1 MKESIPAAATVA
13 GASYPDIIGESA
25 AIQSVKEKIAKVSDK
40 NVTVLIRGESGTGKE
55 LVARAIHVGSSRRE
69 ESFVQVNCAALP
81 SELLESELF
90 GYTKGA
96 FTGATHNKAGRFEKA
111 NKGTIFLDEIGS
123 LTVPLQAKI
132 LQVLEDEAISRLG
145 SVRETP
151 IDVRILTAT
160 NANLEEMIVQGAF
173 RNDLFYRLNVI
184 SIVVPP
190 LRERKE
196 DIDLLVD
203 YFMEKYCIELG
214 KQPVPLGRDI
224 RAHFQR
230 YLWPGNI
237 REMENIIKGIIA
249 LQKTDAVYTEL
260 KVAEGVGVSEGE
272 ELRSRV
278 AVLSQI
284 WDDKKIK
291 QLIKGRKDIP
301 LKEITKEYVSEV
313 EKEAISKALDHTRW
327 NRKKA
332 AERLQISYK
341 TLLNRIDEFG
351 LV

>member
-1 MKESIPAAATVA
+1 MKDSVPADAVGADAA
-13 GASYPDIIGESA
+13 YPETIGESA
-25 AIQSVKEKIAKVSDK
+25 AIESVKEKIAKVSDK

-55 LVARAIHVGSSRRE
+55 LVARGIHFGSKRRD
-69 ESFVQVNCAALP
+69 ESFVHVNCAALP

-90 GYTKGA
+90 GYAKGA

-132 LQVLEDEAISRLG
+132 LQVLEDETISRLG

-151 IDVRILTAT
+151 IDVRILAAT
-160 NANLEEMIVQGAF
+160 NSNLEEKIVQGAF
-173 RNDLFYRLNVI
+173 RSDLFYRLNVI

-214 KQPVPLGRDI
+214 KKRVPMGKDI
-224 RAHFQR
+224 RDHFQR

-237 REMENIIKGIIA
+237 RELENIIRGIIA
-249 LQKTDAVYTEL
+249 LQKTDVVYSEL
-260 KVAEGVGVSEGE
+260 KLAEGTGGAQGE

-278 AVLSQI
+278 TILSQV
-284 WDDKKIK
+284 WDDRKIK
-291 QLIKGRKDIP
+291 QLIKGKKDIS
-301 LKEITKEYVSEV
+301 LKTITKEYVAEV

-327 NRKKA
+327 NRKRA
-332 AERLQISYK
+332 AELLQISYK
-341 TLLNRIDEFG
+341 TLLNRIDEFD
-351 LV
+351 LA

>member
-1 MKESIPAAATVA
+1 MNERIPADAAFA
-13 GASYPDIIGESA
+13 AAPYPDIIGESA
-25 AIQSVKEKIAKVSDK
+25 AIESVKEKIAKVSDK
-40 NVTVLIRGESGTGKE
+40 DVTVLIRGESGTGKE
-55 LVARAIHVGSSRRE
+55 LVARAIHLGSNRRE

-90 GYTKGA
+90 GYAKGA
-96 FTGATHNKAGRFEKA
+96 FTGATYNKAGRFERA

-123 LTVPLQAKI
+123 LSVPLQAKI
-132 LQVLEDEAISRLG
+132 LQVLEDETISRLG

-151 IDVRILTAT
+151 IDVRILAAT
-160 NANLEEMIVQGAF
+160 NANLEEKIVQGAF

-196 DIDLLVD
+196 DIDLLLD
-203 YFMEKYCIELG
+203 YFMEKHCIELG
-214 KQPVPLGRDI
+214 KQRVPISRDI

-237 REMENIIKGIIA
+237 RELENIIRGIIA
-249 LQKTDAVYTEL
+249 LQKTDVVYGEL
-260 KVAEGVGVSEGE
+260 KLAEGTGVTEGE
-272 ELRSRV
+272 ELRSR
-278 AVLSQI
+278 ATILSQV
-284 WDDKKIK
+284 WDDRKIK
-291 QLIKGRKDIP
+291 QLIKGKQDVP
-301 LKEITKEYVSEV
+301 LKEITKEYVAEV
-313 EKEAISKALDHTRW
+313 EKETISKALDHTRW

-332 AERLQISYK
+332 AELLQISYK

-351 LV
+351 LA